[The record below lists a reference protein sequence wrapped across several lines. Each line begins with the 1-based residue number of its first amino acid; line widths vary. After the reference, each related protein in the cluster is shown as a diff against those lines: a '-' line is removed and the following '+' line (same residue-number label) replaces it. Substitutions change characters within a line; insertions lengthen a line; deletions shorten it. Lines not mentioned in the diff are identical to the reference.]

1 MRIGS
6 AFSDRK
12 SPCRSKQ
19 KSAPRATNQPNCFG
33 LTQITGET
41 RALLWCDD
49 CVADRVH
56 ALGVVLVR
64 LTISASI
71 FLAVLAP
78 SVAAATPISDFDHPI
93 LVEVLPPGH
102 SGSPHLRLDYAE
114 YFADLPDFFRGM
126 GPATLPEGF
135 MVHGHGVALFYRRG
149 ATGPDASIATDDG
162 NEPSDEIAEVANGS
176 IPVVVLTPPGGD
188 ALASDVGLP
197 SAGLASS
204 STVDSQG
211 VTVTTPEPG
220 SLILLGSG
228 LLYSA
233 ARRGRRRR

>member
-1 MRIGS
+1 
-6 AFSDRK
+6 
-12 SPCRSKQ
+12 
-19 KSAPRATNQPNCFG
+19 
-33 LTQITGET
+33 
-41 RALLWCDD
+41 
-49 CVADRVH
+49 
-56 ALGVVLVR
+56 VR
-64 LTISASI
+64 LTISALI

-93 LVEVLPPGH
+93 LVDVSPPGH
-102 SGSPHLRLDYAE
+102 AGSDAPHLRLDYAE
-114 YFADLPDFFRGM
+114 YFADLPDFLRGM
-126 GPATLPEGF
+126 DPATLPEGF
-135 MVHGHGVALFYRRG
+135 IVHGHGVALFYRRG
-149 ATGPDASIATDDG
+149 ATGPDASIAIDDW
-162 NEPSDEIAEVANGS
+162 NEPGDEIAEVANGS
-176 IPVVVLTPPGGD
+176 IPVVVLSPPGGD

-197 SAGLASS
+197 SAGLAYS